1 MFKYFNIQKIHGD
14 EAVECEICGK
24 KFGRSYNLRRHMMT
38 HTGYLRFPWH
48 KLLTLVCNVKFYHF
62 KQ

>member
-1 MFKYFNIQKIHGD
+1 MFKCLNVLQIHGD

-38 HTGYLRFPWH
+38 HTGYLRFD
-48 KLLTLVCNVKFYHF
+48 LNFSLA
-62 KQ
+62 